1 MIGLILFFGSLSGA
15 AGGIG
20 RRVAGGLIEDLTHVK
35 TGDQGIR
42 LLFAA
47 TLSLAMV
54 FAVLAGGTVFEW
66 WHLLIMIP
74 LNWIGTTLGNLD
86 GIGMGRNGHTWSRD
100 FLALTAVSIAGC
112 VLPAAAMWW
121 LGYSA
126 WYWVF
131 LGGIFTGTV
140 YEIGY
145 RICPFNPGHGYSR
158 PEWPTGF
165 NCATALGEC
174 FYGFLKGVGMFLA
187 VLLS

>member
-1 MIGLILFFGSLSGA
+1 MFLTMMTGFLAGICGA
-15 AGGIG
+15 AG

-47 TLSLAMV
+47 TLGLAMLL
-54 FAVLAGGTVFEW
+54 ASLAGGEHVQW
-66 WHLLIMIP
+66 WHLLVLIP

-86 GIGMGRNGHTWSRD
+86 SIGMGRSGHTWLRD
-100 FLALTAVSIAGC
+100 FLFLTIVATAGC

-131 LGGIFTGTV
+131 LGGIFTGVV

-145 RICPFNPGHGYSR
+145 RICPLVPGHGYSR
-158 PEWPTGF
+158 PSWPTGF

-174 FYGFLKGVGMFLA
+174 FYGFLKAIGMFLA
-187 VLLS
+187 VFLG